1 VSRAAVEVVVV
12 VNGDG
17 DVNCGRKTGS
27 SVASVGLVAAVDEH
41 RAADD
46 VAAHVAVHDHVN
58 DHVLAG
64 RR

>member
-1 VSRAAVEVVVV
+1 
-12 VNGDG
+12 
-17 DVNCGRKTGS
+17 
-27 SVASVGLVAAVDEH
+27 LVAAVDEH

-46 VAAHVAVHDHVN
+46 VAAHVAVHDHDHVHVN